1 MLHAKFCKTILKG
14 FHGLYRLSRSKFVSV
29 ITPSTTVHDRKPK
42 KPSIICIVVS
52 KVSSTISVLPLVNS
66 KYFPPAF
73 ISQLLVDLQVIDSAT
88 GNKQAKACSK
98 SRTLISDTTP
108 TGLKVRISRQYLWL
122 LLYKTTA
129 WIEGRDCEPCVI
141 EGVAQSK
148 LPPPPH
154 GDINTSVRFTQQI
167 HQHWS
172 PTNYEDST
180 VPYFKH
186 IRFSWMCWWTMS

>member
-1 MLHAKFCKTILKG
+1 MLHAKFCKMILKG

-98 SRTLISDTTP
+98 SRTLISTQRPRVSRLELVVSTSDFCCTRQLHE
-108 TGLKVRISRQYLWL
+108 LKV
-122 LLYKTTA
+122 
-129 WIEGRDCEPCVI
+129 E
-141 EGVAQSK
+141 
-148 LPPPPH
+148 
-154 GDINTSVRFTQQI
+154 
-167 HQHWS
+167 
-172 PTNYEDST
+172 T
-180 VPYFKH
+180 VNPV
-186 IRFSWMCWWTMS
+186 S

>member
-1 MLHAKFCKTILKG
+1 MILSLSEALETIMLHAKFCKTILKG
-14 FHGLYRLSRSKFVSV
+14 FHGLYQLSRSKFVSV

-108 TGLKVRISRQYLWL
+108 TGLKVRISRQYL
-122 LLYKTTA
+122 
-129 WIEGRDCEPCVI
+129 
-141 EGVAQSK
+141 
-148 LPPPPH
+148 
-154 GDINTSVRFTQQI
+154 
-167 HQHWS
+167 
-172 PTNYEDST
+172 
-180 VPYFKH
+180 
-186 IRFSWMCWWTMS
+186 